1 MVALLVFMIATS
13 EMIFAR
19 KKTVGRPFGGN
30 VLKNSVRYMCVC
42 MLYM

>member
-30 VLKNSVRYMCVC
+30 VLKNPVRYMCVC